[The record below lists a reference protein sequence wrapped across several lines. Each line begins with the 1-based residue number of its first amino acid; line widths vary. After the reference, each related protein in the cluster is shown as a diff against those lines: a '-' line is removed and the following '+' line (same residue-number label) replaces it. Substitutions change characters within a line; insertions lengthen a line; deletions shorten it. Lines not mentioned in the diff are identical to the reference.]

1 MPVLVYFAVIGPALL
16 GLLFMAQ
23 AYWGPGTPPRVEAPR
38 TQKILITRDTTQQ
51 QRYANEV
58 FVAPDQQSV
67 EVTSSNRAAE
77 TTASVPAAGAQ
88 ASAAQASA
96 AQASG
101 AKLAS
106 KQKKPKSKV
115 ARSRGYPQH
124 AGYGHPGSGRPYG
137 QQPRYARMQGGF
149 PFFNGF

>member
-58 FVAPDQQSV
+58 FVAPEQQSV

-77 TTASVPAAGAQ
+77 TTASVPAA
-88 ASAAQASA
+88 SAQASA

-124 AGYGHPGSGRPYG
+124 AGYGHPGYGRPYG

>member
-77 TTASVPAAGAQ
+77 TTASVPAA
-88 ASAAQASA
+88 SAQASA

-124 AGYGHPGSGRPYG
+124 AGYGHPGYGRPYG